1 MDGTRHILSS
11 SPEYHRTTGVLL
23 YEPGE
28 GLSGETE
35 EEGDI
40 GAWEGGVY
48 IHRETPVSRLW
59 GDDCCLRVTWA
70 F

>member
-1 MDGTRHILSS
+1 MFFILTSFVYHKLFLDMESVDGTRHVLSS

-40 GAWEGGVY
+40 GA
-48 IHRETPVSRLW
+48 
-59 GDDCCLRVTWA
+59 
-70 F
+70 